1 LQIRNPG
8 NNKRSGIE
16 KLLQRNRQLLYTF
29 NRNKM
34 KPTTPTKKPKGRTKK
49 IETKTNI
56 SIHTHI
62 HKGIFAHLSKISN
75 DTGVSKQYLI
85 EKAIMFYF
93 NLRTE
98 KHRGKL
104 IVTTINA
111 LQDFTLNENQ

>member
-1 LQIRNPG
+1 M
-8 NNKRSGIE
+8 IE
-16 KLLQRNRQLLYTF
+16 QPPKAAA
-29 NRNKM
+29 
-34 KPTTPTKKPKGRTKK
+34 KKPKGRAKK
-49 IETKTNI
+49 IETKTNL

-62 HKGIFAHLSKISN
+62 HKGIYAHLCKISN

-85 EKAIMFYF
+85 EKALMFYF

-111 LQDFTLNENQ
+111 MEDFTLNENQ